1 MLAVFQDKLSEFLTL
16 AVVIDPL
23 GSLPVYLAI
32 VGARSKQDARIIAVH
47 AVIVAFFVL
56 LFFVVAGQLIL
67 QQIAVPLTAFQIAG
81 GIVLFLFALSMI
93 FDQAEQSKEEN
104 LAKQSPRQAAVFP
117 LAIPAIASPG
127 AMLAVVLITDDAR
140 HNVADQGLTVVVIA
154 IILAIQLVLL
164 FLARRIEN
172 VIGRSGT
179 SVISRVMGT
188 ILAAVA
194 VTEVLDGLSTWL
206 KLPLP

>member
-32 VGARSKQDARIIAVH
+32 VGARSKQDARTIAVH

-56 LFFVVAGQLIL
+56 VFFVIAGQVIL
-67 QQIAVPLTAFQIAG
+67 QQINVPLTAFQIAG
-81 GIVLFLFALSMI
+81 GIVLFLFALGMI
-93 FDQAEQSKEEN
+93 FDQAAEEKEEA
-104 LAKQSPRQAAVFP
+104 LAKQSPRQAAIFP

-127 AMLAVVLITDDAR
+127 AMLAVVLLTDDAR
-140 HNVADQGLTVVVIA
+140 HKIADQALTVVVIA
-154 IILAIQLVLL
+154 AILL
-164 FLARRIEN
+164 FQLMLLFAARRLEN
-172 VIGRSGT
+172 VIGRAGT

-194 VTEVLDGLSTWL
+194 VTEVLDGFSTWL
-206 KLPLP
+206 QLPLP

>member
-1 MLAVFQDKLSEFLTL
+1 MIAVFQERLSEFMTL

-32 VGARSKQDARIIAVH
+32 AGTRSRREARAIAVH
-47 AVIVAFFVL
+47 AVIVAFCVL
-56 LFFVVAGQLIL
+56 LFFVVAGQVIL
-67 QQIAVPLTAFQIAG
+67 QQINVPLTAFQIAA
-81 GIVLFLFALSMI
+81 GIVLFLFALGMI
-93 FDQAEQSKEEN
+93 FDQAEHSKEAL

-127 AMLAVVLITDDAR
+127 AMLAVVLLTDNAR
-140 HNVADQGLTVVVIA
+140 HNIADQAQTVVVIA
-154 IILAIQLVLL
+154 VILLIQLMLL
-164 FLARRIEN
+164 FIAKRVEN
-172 VIGRSGT
+172 LIGRAGT

-194 VTEVLDGLSTWL
+194 VTEVLDGFSTWL